1 MKKTS
6 IAVIASFLTL
16 GACASVQN
24 TDLKQFGDI
33 KMVEGNIGTIAPSK
47 SRLIGLSPK
56 IYGSPDATFGL
67 YPCPGG
73 ASGGLCATIILC
85 RNGKCAQVP
94 DMLIDTGSDQL
105 VVRES
110 AVKSILSEDDR
121 KSVAGV
127 DDEHFEMQY
136 PGEDTPSYDSITQED
151 EEHLLFGGDDC
162 TKSFCTIAS
171 GFPFRHSY
179 MQIGNFG
186 VQTPVFIAKSVKV
199 QHNFGAGQGIVGTMW
214 EQPAFSD
221 NDDVTYTGN
230 DRSVPNGILGIG
242 GGRNDIGPGRH
253 DVSKESVLYFGPEK
267 LVYLH
272 LNEQKGY
279 GEILNAGVFE
289 RKYRLSATNMVY
301 GDIDTGSDAGKTR
314 TFIDKVFEALSPHD
328 NPLETHYFALSAIYG
343 KHDKGGVVINQST
356 GCAQSTQGQYKNFI
370 VCSGDTEAS
379 QHSNSIGSA
388 SFSPPHVP
396 SRPF

>member
-1 MKKTS
+1 MKIS
-6 IAVIASFLTL
+6 SVAMIPFLLL
-16 GACASVQN
+16 GACASFQSPSPQ
-24 TDLKQFGDI
+24 QFGDI
-33 KMVEGNIGTIAPSK
+33 KMVNGNIATIAPSG
-47 SRLIGLSPK
+47 SRLTGLSPK
-56 IYGSPDATFGL
+56 IYGSPDATFGI

-85 RNGKCAQVP
+85 RDGKCAQVP
-94 DMLIDTGSDQL
+94 NMLLDTGSDQL

-110 AVKSILSEDDR
+110 AVRSILSDEDR
-121 KSVAGV
+121 KSIKLV

-136 PGEDTPSYDSITQED
+136 PSEDTPSYDSITQED
-151 EEHLLFGGDDC
+151 AEHLLFGGNDC
-162 TKSFCTIAS
+162 TKSFCTVAS
-171 GFPFRHSY
+171 GYPFRHSY

-186 VQTPVFIAKSVKV
+186 VETPVFVAKSVKV

-214 EQPAFSD
+214 EQPAYSD

-242 GGRNDIGPGRH
+242 GGRNDIGEGRH
-253 DVSKESVLYFGPEK
+253 DVSKEDVLYFGPQK

-272 LNEQKGY
+272 LNGQKEF
-279 GEILNAGVFE
+279 GEILDKGLFE
-289 RKYRLSATNMVY
+289 RKYNLSALDVTN

-328 NPLETHYFALSAIYG
+328 NPLKTHYFELSTVYG
-343 KHDKGGVVINQST
+343 KHGKGGVVINQET
-356 GCAQSTQGQYKNFI
+356 GCTQSTHGQYKSLV
-370 VCSGDTEAS
+370 VCSGEDNEAS
-379 QHSNSIGSA
+379 QHSTDSA

-396 SRPF
+396 SHPF